1 MLTSHGSCTIA
12 TCQGDVVP
20 GRNAWP
26 RPLLHA
32 SDWRGQGAQ
41 APFFGDFGYLRG
53 AGKRSSIFFMKFNKF
68 YIVLHSST

>member
-41 APFFGDFGYLRG
+41 APFFGDFGLL
-53 AGKRSSIFFMKFNKF
+53 GKGPVILMKFNKF
-68 YIVLHSST
+68 YIVLHSSIGDII